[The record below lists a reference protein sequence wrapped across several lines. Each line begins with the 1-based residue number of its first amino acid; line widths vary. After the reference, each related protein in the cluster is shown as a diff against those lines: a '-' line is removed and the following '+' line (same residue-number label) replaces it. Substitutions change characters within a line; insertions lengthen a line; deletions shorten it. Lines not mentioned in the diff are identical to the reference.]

1 MMYHKITCNSITEQ
15 DQKSQIYRVPPRS
28 SKLPLTVLVFICPKV
43 TKVWDELC
51 WVAAYVVSLWSSLL
65 PEEMPRNRQLSKVT
79 VFLIY
84 FKGENLNYVAL
95 CVKGKSYWVLK
106 RLVLCYLSSDKAR
119 LQKPRQAILCYFVSS
134 HLQPYLYRIL
144 IMLFSNGSSCSKY
157 LFFRSRGDFPSP
169 QSSAFHYPDQA
180 STETAFMLLRQN
192 CVFPQLI
199 FVFRGQTSL
208 GLAEVL
214 VWAAQTANRAVITTS
229 C

>member
-15 DQKSQIYRVPPRS
+15 DQKSQIYRVPPWS
-28 SKLPLTVLVFICPKV
+28 SKLPVTVLVFICPKV

-144 IMLFSNGSSCSKY
+144 IMLFSNGSSVVNTFSSDHEEISPALNHLLFTTRTRLAQKQLSCCSGRTV
-157 LFFRSRGDFPSP
+157 FFPS
-169 QSSAFHYPDQA
+169 
-180 STETAFMLLRQN
+180 
-192 CVFPQLI
+192 
-199 FVFRGQTSL
+199 
-208 GLAEVL
+208 
-214 VWAAQTANRAVITTS
+214 
-229 C
+229 

>member
-1 MMYHKITCNSITEQ
+1 M
-15 DQKSQIYRVPPRS
+15 
-28 SKLPLTVLVFICPKV
+28 
-43 TKVWDELC
+43 
-51 WVAAYVVSLWSSLL
+51 VSLWSSLL

-214 VWAAQTANRAVITTS
+214 VWAAQTANRAVIITS